1 MVTNLNFFR
10 CGCQGILFL
19 QAVLIFRFEI
29 NPWKHCKSIQSGR
42 AGKLIL
48 RYSQVDRETLLKF
61 DGADFASMQSSKR
74 KYSQLK
80 TTLHICYNCGK
91 NDEIDYGL

>member
-1 MVTNLNFFR
+1 M
-10 CGCQGILFL
+10 
-19 QAVLIFRFEI
+19 QALLIFRCEI

-91 NDEIDYGL
+91 NDEIDYGF